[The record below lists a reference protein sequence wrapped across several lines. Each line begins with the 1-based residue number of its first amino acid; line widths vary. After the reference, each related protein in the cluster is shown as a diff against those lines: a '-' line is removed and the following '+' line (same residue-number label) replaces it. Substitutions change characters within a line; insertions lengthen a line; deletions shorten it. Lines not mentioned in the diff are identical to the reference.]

1 MFCFELC
8 KTLFSTKW
16 PLGML
21 EHLGQMNT
29 FTGDPATRQ
38 SRCRTKN
45 KQLSLELGRLCFQ
58 KVWVWY
64 LVSSV
69 CMALHGVDQGLLP
82 QVWFVVEGLS
92 LPSPWLC
99 SAPLPWVAGWGWAGR
114 APFTC

>member
-64 LVSSV
+64 LVPSV